1 MKILI
6 LGLGVIGSTY
16 GYILRKS
23 GHDVAHY
30 IRPTS
35 QNHATESL
43 SVSLLDGRNDKKG
56 LQTEDHYPI
65 TRATPGSRY
74 DFIIVSLSSLRL
86 EEALETLRDN
96 RFEGTILLFCGVWE
110 SREHIE
116 RIMAGRPYLLGY
128 PVAGGRLNKADCRLE
143 CVVFGHIML
152 ESRERTAVEN
162 YDDITR
168 SFLQSGIKSECPHD
182 MLEWIWLHMSINA
195 GVISTII
202 ALAEADP
209 KRADECVERL
219 MDSTHLLRR
228 AVLTVRECMK
238 IVAGRG
244 VNLRHYR
251 GEVLPFRLPVW
262 LSAPLMKRMFATQ
275 ILTRQIMLL
284 HANVPDLLHVCRL
297 VYCEGKTQSA
307 ACPLFND
314 NVERYMQP

>member
-116 RIMAGRPYLLGY
+116 HIMPEGLSVGLSRCRRTTEQ
-128 PVAGGRLNKADCRLE
+128 GRLPTGMRG
-143 CVVFGHIML
+143 F
-152 ESRERTAVEN
+152 R
-162 YDDITR
+162 
-168 SFLQSGIKSECPHD
+168 PHY
-182 MLEWIWLHMSINA
+182 A
-195 GVISTII
+195 
-202 ALAEADP
+202 
-209 KRADECVERL
+209 
-219 MDSTHLLRR
+219 
-228 AVLTVRECMK
+228 
-238 IVAGRG
+238 
-244 VNLRHYR
+244 
-251 GEVLPFRLPVW
+251 
-262 LSAPLMKRMFATQ
+262 
-275 ILTRQIMLL
+275 
-284 HANVPDLLHVCRL
+284 
-297 VYCEGKTQSA
+297 
-307 ACPLFND
+307 
-314 NVERYMQP
+314 

>member
-143 CVVFGHIML
+143 CVVFDHIML
-152 ESRERTAVEN
+152 ESRKRTSVEN

-168 SFLQSGIKSECPHD
+168 SFLQSGIK
-182 MLEWIWLHMSINA
+182 A
-195 GVISTII
+195 
-202 ALAEADP
+202 
-209 KRADECVERL
+209 
-219 MDSTHLLRR
+219 
-228 AVLTVRECMK
+228 
-238 IVAGRG
+238 
-244 VNLRHYR
+244 
-251 GEVLPFRLPVW
+251 
-262 LSAPLMKRMFATQ
+262 SAPTTCWSGFGC
-275 ILTRQIMLL
+275 I
-284 HANVPDLLHVCRL
+284 
-297 VYCEGKTQSA
+297 
-307 ACPLFND
+307 
-314 NVERYMQP
+314 

>member
-23 GHDVAHY
+23 GHDVVHY

-65 TRATPGSRY
+65 THATPGSRY

-116 RIMAGRPYLLGY
+116 HIMAGRPYLLGY

-143 CVVFGHIML
+143 CVVFDHIML
-152 ESRERTAVEN
+152 ESRKRTSVEN

-219 MDSTHLLRR
+219 MNRTHLLRR

-251 GEVLPFRLPVW
+251 SEVLPFRLPIW

-284 HANVPDLLHVCRL
+284 HANVPD
-297 VYCEGKTQSA
+297 
-307 ACPLFND
+307 
-314 NVERYMQP
+314 